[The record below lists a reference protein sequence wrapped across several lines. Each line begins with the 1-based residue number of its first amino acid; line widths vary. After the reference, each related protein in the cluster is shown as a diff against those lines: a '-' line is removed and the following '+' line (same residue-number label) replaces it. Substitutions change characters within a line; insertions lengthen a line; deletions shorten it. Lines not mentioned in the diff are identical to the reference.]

1 MPTYSWPRKCAQM
14 LVCCL
19 ILCVTNNYAH
29 CLHLIHSPTKGGFKG
44 DFFAVNNFVT
54 PPDPEASAI
63 TNTQKF
69 LSERLTN
76 CANYNGKRPN
86 FVYVDF
92 WSKGVT
98 SQLVQYANKQ
108 MAAQKKEKEQK

>member
-1 MPTYSWPRKCAQM
+1 MCSNASV
-14 LVCCL
+14 LFDVL
-19 ILCVTNNYAH
+19 EANNHAH
-29 CLHLIHSPTKGGFKG
+29 CLHILLLLQSKGGFKG

-92 WSKGVT
+92 WSEGVT

-108 MAAQKKEKEQK
+108 MASQKKEKAQK

>member
-1 MPTYSWPRKCAQM
+1 M
-14 LVCCL
+14 
-19 ILCVTNNYAH
+19 
-29 CLHLIHSPTKGGFKG
+29 IHSQTKGGFKG

-76 CANYNGKRPN
+76 CANFNGKRPN

-92 WSKGVT
+92 WGEGVT

-108 MAAQKKEKEQK
+108 MASQKEKEEQ

>member
-1 MPTYSWPRKCAQM
+1 MSSNASVLFDITCNKPLLNC
-14 LVCCL
+14 
-19 ILCVTNNYAH
+19 
-29 CLHLIHSPTKGGFKG
+29 LIHSLTKGGFKG

-69 LSERLTN
+69 LSERLTS
-76 CANYNGKRPN
+76 CANFNGKRPN

-92 WSKGVT
+92 WGEGVT

-108 MAAQKKEKEQK
+108 MASQKEKEEQKERS

>member
-1 MPTYSWPRKCAQM
+1 MQ
-14 LVCCL
+14 
-19 ILCVTNNYAH
+19 
-29 CLHLIHSPTKGGFKG
+29 LIHSQTKGGFKG

-69 LSERLTN
+69 LSERLTS
-76 CANYNGKRPN
+76 CANFNGKRPN

-92 WSKGVT
+92 WGEGVT

-108 MAAQKKEKEQK
+108 MASQKEKEEQKERS